1 MKRRAALVDTILL
14 LLTRPHSLKRMRLIY
29 GQKRYDLPFLI
40 FEGPLLSPRT
50 LMGSMKIIC
59 FGGFVTFLNMGLLSI
74 MLPLIAIHSF
84 LQMSLSAWRGIITL
98 LYTLRSILLSL

>member
-1 MKRRAALVDTILL
+1 MKRRVDLGGIIWS
-14 LLTRPHSLKRMRLIY
+14 LLTRPRSLKRMQLIY

-40 FEGPLLSPRT
+40 LEGPQLSPLT
-50 LMGSMKIIC
+50 LMVSMKTIC
-59 FGGFVTFLNMGLLSI
+59 FGGFVIFLNMGLLSI
-74 MLPLIAIHSF
+74 MLLLTAIHSF